1 MKKLIAITLALACVL
16 SLCACGGSEDA
27 QPKMEGLNA
36 GYGRESITP
45 DFSVGLGGY
54 SDNETRKSEGYLDY
68 LYATCIAITEDD
80 QTVLVFTLD
89 TLAANKSTADNIRD
103 VVSPATGV
111 PADHIF
117 IGATH
122 THSAPSLNGSAAD
135 TIQYK
140 ELFYAA
146 TVKAAQSAM
155 ADRAPVTVSSGTTE
169 IEGMNFVRHYL
180 LENGTY
186 AGPSFGD
193 FNSAPIKE
201 HTAEAD
207 NRMVLVKFDRTD
219 ESKTDIVMMNWQAHP
234 ASASTNGYN
243 NISADFVAGVRSKF
257 EKETGMH
264 FAYFTGA
271 SGNLVVAS
279 KIIEEKHHLKPKQYG
294 EKLAEHAI
302 SALSNLTACEGTG
315 IKTVQVSFEAEID
328 HSWDQNLEQA
338 NEVYDLWK
346 QTDLDTGNKKAKEY
360 NFTSVYQARAIR
372 DRAKMEATGTLE
384 INAFT
389 VAGIGFTTGTYEM
402 FSAEGSYVRDNSGFE
417 TTFLITGNSSY
428 IPSSE
433 AFEYRSYESDTGYYA
448 KGTAEKLAEKYV
460 EMLSGLK

>member
-1 MKKLIAITLALACVL
+1 MKKLIAITLILACVL
-16 SLCACGGSEDA
+16 SLCACGGSEDS
-27 QPKMEGLNA
+27 QTKMEGLNA

-80 QTVLVFTLD
+80 QTVLIFTID
-89 TLAANKSTADNIRD
+89 NLAANKSTADKIRD

-117 IGATH
+117 VGATH

-135 TIQYK
+135 TTQYK

-146 TVKAAQSAM
+146 TVKAAESAM
-155 ADRAPVTVSSGTTE
+155 ADRSPVTVSTGTTE

-201 HTAEAD
+201 HVSESD
-207 NRMVLVKFDRTD
+207 PRMVLVKFDRAD
-219 ESKTDIVMMNWQAHP
+219 ESKKDILMMNWQAHP
-234 ASASTNGYN
+234 ASASSNGYN
-243 NISADFVAGVRSKF
+243 NISADFVGALRTEI
-257 EKETGMH
+257 EKEADVN
-264 FAYFTGA
+264 FAYFTGS
-271 SGNLVVAS
+271 SGNLVVES
-279 KIIEEKHHLKPKQYG
+279 KIVDEKHHLTVKEYG
-294 EKLAEHAI
+294 QKLAQYAI
-302 SALSNLTACEGTG
+302 DALPTLTQSSGTG

-328 HSWDQNLEQA
+328 HSWDQNLDQA

-346 QTDLDTGNKKAKEY
+346 STDLDTGNKKAKEY

-372 DRAKMEATGTLE
+372 TRAAMAATDTLE

-402 FSAEGSYVRDNSGFE
+402 FCDQGMYVRANSPFE
-417 TTFLITGNSSY
+417 TTFIITGNSGY
-428 IPSSE
+428 IPTAE
-433 AFEYRSYESDTGYYA
+433 AYEYRSYESDTGYYI

-460 EMLSGLK
+460 EMLTGLK